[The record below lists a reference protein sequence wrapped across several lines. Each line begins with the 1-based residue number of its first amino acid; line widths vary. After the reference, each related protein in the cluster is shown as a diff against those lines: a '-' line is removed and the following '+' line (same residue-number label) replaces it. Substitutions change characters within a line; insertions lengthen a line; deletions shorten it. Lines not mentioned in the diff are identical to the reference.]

1 MNSTKNFTGVTKR
14 RSTIGHQIFFSFHV
28 WRIRAYRFSSK
39 CGAPCRFCSLEQ
51 EKSTD
56 YFIDFTHF
64 RTNIVGMNT
73 FNHFFPIHILSP
85 ITEMQCTYIY
95 NSFVHSFAPLSS
107 HTTSYFSLMVFRS
120 FSIIF
125 RYPSLSSFSL
135 SSPLLC

>member
-1 MNSTKNFTGVTKR
+1 MTTTTKENTKNFTIPVLYGVFQ
-14 RSTIGHQIFFSFHV
+14 SHLP
-28 WRIRAYRFSSK
+28 RFRLNV
-39 CGAPCRFCSLEQ
+39 ARLVVFCSLEM

-56 YFIDFTHF
+56 LIDFTHF

-73 FNHFFPIHILSP
+73 FHHFFPIHILSP

-135 SSPLLC
+135 SSSIVC

>member
-1 MNSTKNFTGVTKR
+1 MATTTKENTKNFTIPVLYGVFQ
-14 RSTIGHQIFFSFHV
+14 SHLP
-28 WRIRAYRFSSK
+28 RFRLNV
-39 CGAPCRFCSLEQ
+39 ARLVVFCSLEM

-56 YFIDFTHF
+56 LIDFTHF

-73 FNHFFPIHILSP
+73 FHHFFPIHILSP

-135 SSPLLC
+135 SSSIVC

>member
-1 MNSTKNFTGVTKR
+1 MNFTIPVLYGVFQ
-14 RSTIGHQIFFSFHV
+14 SHLP
-28 WRIRAYRFSSK
+28 RFRLNV
-39 CGAPCRFCSLEQ
+39 ARLVVFCSLEM

-56 YFIDFTHF
+56 LIDFTHF

-73 FNHFFPIHILSP
+73 FHHFFPIHILSP

-135 SSPLLC
+135 SSSIVC